1 MRADLILI
9 AVSALSLGWAAS
21 APLNFPMGGHTNYGD
36 WSGTVQVSPAAWKP
50 GDTVTVDAT
59 LKVADRHLQNLS
71 AAGIKPDSFI
81 LLVTAERTFDA
92 AGHLH
97 LPNDQYM
104 STLITPAGLP
114 IEGGAQGAVT
124 TRFGGPYRTP
134 LDQFVKA
141 PIAAEGLMP
150 GDKRVLLHASGLL
163 PADLPPGT
171 STCPTTSTCRRSSRP
186 RECPSKGA
194 RKGR

>member
-1 MRADLILI
+1 MRASLILM
-9 AVSALSLGWAAS
+9 AVSALSLGWGAS
-21 APLNFPMGGHTNYGD
+21 GSLSFPVGGHTNYGD
-36 WSGTVQVSPAAWKP
+36 WSGAVRVSEAAWKP
-50 GDTVTVDAT
+50 GDTVTVDLT
-59 LKVADRHLQNLS
+59 LKVTDQHMQNLA

-92 AGHLH
+92 AGHIH

-104 STLITPAGLP
+104 STLIAPTGMP

-124 TRFGGPYRTP
+124 TRFGGPWSTP

-150 GDKRVLLHASGLL
+150 CHMILLGSKLQPMVAPIAFRSFRNDSGL
-163 PADLPPGT
+163 
-171 STCPTTSTCRRSSRP
+171 
-186 RECPSKGA
+186 
-194 RKGR
+194 